1 MSEAF
6 EKWWADEG
14 STPPAKGDDVETHT
28 MKKCR
33 IAWDNG
39 AYVNEAERDAL
50 QAELEQ
56 LKNPWISVEDG
67 LPIKTKMVLVKCN
80 DIVSEWEQLIEAYVC
95 PEYGNIFWQ
104 VEGEDF
110 TPIVTHWMPLKKLEG
125 EGDE

>member
-1 MSEAF
+1 MSEYKDLC
-6 EKWWADEG
+6 KWLRDH
-14 STPPAKGDDVETHT
+14 SS
-28 MKKCR
+28 
-33 IAWDNG
+33 G
-39 AYVNEAERDAL
+39 AYRKSAEAAEVIENLEAKRDAL

>member
-33 IAWDNG
+33 IAWENG

-50 QAELEQ
+50 KAKLDRIKQVSDFPA
-56 LKNPWISVEDG
+56 
-67 LPIKTKMVLVKCN
+67 KTKEMADYN
-80 DIVSEWEQLIEAYVC
+80 RLIWK
-95 PEYGNIFWQ
+95 I
-104 VEGEDF
+104 
-110 TPIVTHWMPLKKLEG
+110 LEG
-125 EGDE
+125 EG